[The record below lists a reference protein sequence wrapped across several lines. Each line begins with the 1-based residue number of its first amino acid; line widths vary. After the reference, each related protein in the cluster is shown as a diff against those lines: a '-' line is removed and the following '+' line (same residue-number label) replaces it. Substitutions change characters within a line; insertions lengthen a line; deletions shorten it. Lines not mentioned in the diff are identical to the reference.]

1 MFTYLVIFLSF
12 IGLLVVFSRRAYLVF
27 LKKKVADEVGLAG
40 DRDVISTG
48 LAAAERRE
56 IAKKRIPRDRKSK
69 MEKLYARALAQ
80 VKKCD
85 PKGAVKTLVQALA
98 IDPDYMDAQRELGR
112 IYLEHKMWGKASAV
126 YKYLSEKTGD
136 PVDYSHLGLSSYNAG
151 ELEAAA
157 EAYQKAISLDPD
169 RAPRYVSL
177 GQVYMD
183 LEREQLALIA
193 FNKALGL
200 DPENVDYILLM
211 ADLYLRLGSL
221 VEARDLALKAGV
233 IAPMS
238 KVAKRILKEVEEK
251 EKAGE
256 AGTTPQA

>member
-1 MFTYLVIFLSF
+1 MFTYLVILLSF
-12 IGLLVVFSRRAYLVF
+12 VGLLIVFLRRAYLALIREKTVAAGEQEPV
-27 LKKKVADEVGLAG
+27 LEEDYGPKRKV
-40 DRDVISTG
+40 
-48 LAAAERRE
+48 
-56 IAKKRIPRDRKSK
+56 PRDQKSK
-69 MEKLYARALAQ
+69 MEKLYMRALAQ

-98 IDPDYMDAQRELGR
+98 IDPDYMDAQRELGK

-193 FNKALGL
+193 FNKALEL

-221 VEARDLALKAGV
+221 VEARDLAFKAGNL
-233 IAPMS
+233 APMS
-238 KVAKRILKEVEEK
+238 KIAKRILKEVEEK
-251 EKAGE
+251 EKAGSSGVVE
-256 AGTTPQA
+256 A

>member
-1 MFTYLVIFLSF
+1 MALIRKKASVAEEVIDTDLEEES
-12 IGLLVVFSRRAYLVF
+12 
-27 LKKKVADEVGLAG
+27 E
-40 DRDVISTG
+40 
-48 LAAAERRE
+48 
-56 IAKKRIPRDRKSK
+56 KRKIPRDQKVK
-69 MEKLYARALAQ
+69 MEKLYVRALAQ

-112 IYLEHKMWGKASAV
+112 IYLEHKMWGKAAAV

-177 GQVYMD
+177 GQVYRD
-183 LEREQLALIA
+183 LDRGQLALIA
-193 FNKALGL
+193 FNKALEL
-200 DPENVDYILLM
+200 DGENVDYILLT
-211 ADLYLRLGSL
+211 ADLYLHLGSL
-221 VEARDLALKAGV
+221 VEAGDLARKAGDL
-233 IAPMS
+233 APMS
-238 KVAKRILKEVEEK
+238 KIAKRILKEIEEK
-251 EKAGE
+251 VN
-256 AGTTPQA
+256 T

>member
-12 IGLLVVFSRRAYLVF
+12 IGLLAIFSRRAYLV
-27 LKKKVADEVGLAG
+27 LLGRKITEEVGLAA
-40 DRDVISTG
+40 DRDVISAG
-48 LAAAERRE
+48 LAAAEKRE
-56 IAKKRIPRDRKSK
+56 AKGKRIPRDQKSK
-69 MEKLYARALAQ
+69 MEKLYHRALAQ
-80 VKKCD
+80 IKKCD

-98 IDPDYMDAQRELGR
+98 FDPDYMDAQRELGR

-193 FNKALGL
+193 FNKALEL
-200 DPENVDYILLM
+200 DGENVDYILLM
-211 ADLYLRLGSL
+211 ADLYLHLGSL
-221 VEARDLALKAGV
+221 VEARDLAFKAGNL
-233 IAPMS
+233 APMS
-238 KVAKRILKEVEEK
+238 KIAKRILKEVEEK
-251 EKAGE
+251 EKAKVVG
-256 AGTTPQA
+256 A